1 MITSEALQIQI
12 QVDMADRAM
21 AMVAGVAMA
30 AVIMF
35 MVEVIMA
42 MVEVIMAMVALELV
56 LNVLLRIIY

>member
-1 MITSEALQIQI
+1 
-12 QVDMADRAM
+12 MADQAM